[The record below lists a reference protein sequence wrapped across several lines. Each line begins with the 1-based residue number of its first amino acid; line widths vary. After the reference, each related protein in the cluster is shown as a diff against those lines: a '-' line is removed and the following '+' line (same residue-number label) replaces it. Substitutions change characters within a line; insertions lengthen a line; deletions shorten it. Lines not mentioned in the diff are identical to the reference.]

1 MGVLVTILI
10 FAVVLAV
17 LILSHEAGH
26 ALAAWISGCRVEE
39 FGIGFP
45 PRIFGKKI
53 GETIFSINALPLGG
67 FVRITGEDGDSE
79 NEETSIVKENPQE
92 DSLVLLEETKTEI
105 ITERGTPRRI
115 LGLLQI
121 KTLWGFIR
129 TDKEGGD
136 STNDESSNIGKDSRS
151 FANKKPPIK
160 LFILLAGVGM
170 NILLAF
176 VCYTLIA
183 GIGADIPTESSIG
196 GNTLQNRRVEI
207 VGIEKNAVLTGA
219 DISEGDI
226 LKEINGEPVYDS
238 GTVTNK
244 IKSFSGHELVLTLK
258 RGQETK
264 KTTLIFKGNHEV
276 GKPVGLSL
284 LDIATYKVAW
294 WQAPIEGVKST
305 AHVVKM
311 TAVGIGGLFGNLIV
325 KREVPNDVAGPV
337 GIASL
342 VGSIG
347 RQGILP
353 LMELIAVLSVNLA
366 LINIL
371 PIPALDGGRALFVL
385 VESAGIRFMRGKP
398 ERMAHTI
405 GFALLILLVLLIT
418 INDIR
423 RIIHP

>member
-1 MGVLVTILI
+1 MLITILI
-10 FAVVLAV
+10 FAVVLVV

-26 ALAAWISGCRVEE
+26 AVVAWLLGCRVEE

-45 PRIFGKKI
+45 PKLFGKKV

-67 FVRITGEDGDSE
+67 FVRITGEDGDL
-79 NEETSIVKENPQE
+79 NNGETAN
-92 DSLVLLEETKTEI
+92 
-105 ITERGTPRRI
+105 
-115 LGLLQI
+115 I
-121 KTLWGFIR
+121 K
-129 TDKEGGD
+129 
-136 STNDESSNIGKDSRS
+136 KDPKS
-151 FANKKPPIK
+151 FASKNPLIK
-160 LFILLAGVGM
+160 LAILLAGVGM
-170 NILLAF
+170 NILLAV

-183 GIGADIPTESSIG
+183 GIGADVPVEANNG
-196 GNTLQNRRVEI
+196 GKPLQNQRVEI
-207 VGIEKNAVLTGA
+207 VGVEKNAVLTKSG
-219 DISEGDI
+219 ILERDI
-226 LKEINGEPVYDS
+226 LEKINGE
-238 GTVTNK
+238 TVSNAEDVVNK
-244 IKSFSGHELVLTLK
+244 IKSFSGHELALTLK
-258 RGQETK
+258 RGQETREVA
-264 KTTLIFKGNHEV
+264 LVFDGNHEV

-284 LDIATYKVAW
+284 LDVATYKVAW

-305 AHVVKM
+305 VHVVKM
-311 TAVGIGGLFGNLIV
+311 TAVGIGGLFGDLILR
-325 KREVPNDVAGPV
+325 REVPKDVAGPV

-347 RQGILP
+347 RQGVLP

-385 VESAGIRFMRGKP
+385 IESTGFRFLRGKP
-398 ERMAHTI
+398 EQMAHTI